1 MKNRSILS
9 LLYLLTFVVS
19 FSVHAEIVIKQ
30 VRTPSVSTNRP
41 GIIVPGPGGGI
52 KNEQQP
58 QLIELLDG
66 DMLKGTFVEFDV
78 EAGVKWRHSAVKNDI
93 EFLTDSLSRG

>member
-1 MKNRSILS
+1 MKNRSIIS

-52 KNEQQP
+52 TNEQQP

-66 DMLKGTFVEFDV
+66 DILKVTLCLMRRQES
-78 EAGVKWRHSAVKNDI
+78 KIQYHSSLLNDA
-93 EFLTDSLSRG
+93 T